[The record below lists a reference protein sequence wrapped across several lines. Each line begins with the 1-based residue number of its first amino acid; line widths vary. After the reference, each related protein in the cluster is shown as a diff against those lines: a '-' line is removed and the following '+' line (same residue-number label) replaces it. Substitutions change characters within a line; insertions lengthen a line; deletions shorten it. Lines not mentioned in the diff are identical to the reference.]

1 MFAKINKEDFLVANK
16 QTKKLRI
23 IPLGGVDEIGK
34 NMTAIEY
41 GEDIVVIDCGS
52 IFPKEDMY
60 GIDLVIPDFSY
71 LERNRDKVKGFLI
84 THGHED
90 HIGALPYVLRKIDA
104 PIYCTSLTRALIE
117 YKFKEHKLNGVVIN
131 TIHPRDRVRIGKF
144 EVEFIHTNHS
154 IAGAVALAIH
164 TPMGVIVHTGDF
176 KVDFTPVDGDPI
188 DLAKFAELGSKG
200 VLLLMADSTNVER
213 EGFTMS
219 ERSVGHALE
228 RFFDESEDRR
238 IIVATF
244 ASNIHRIQQ
253 IVDLAAARGRKVC
266 FLGRSMENVASI
278 AMDIGEMTVPEGMLV
293 EPERL
298 EKVPYEEMV
307 VITTGSQGEPMSG
320 LARMASN
327 DHTKIKLGQKDTVII
342 SASAIP
348 GNELMVSRVINNL
361 FRKGVIVIYEALYEV
376 HVSGHACKGELKLI
390 HSLTKPKYFMPVHGE
405 YRHLVQHA
413 MLAASLGM
421 PEENVFIPEL
431 GNALEITRHS
441 AHMTGGVPAGSL
453 LIDGLGIGDVGNIV
467 MRDRRL
473 LSQDGLMVVCLTFDS
488 KTGELVTGPDIISRG
503 FVYVRESDQLIEE
516 VKKVVLD
523 YLSGCEASR
532 HSDWGLVKNGLRTR
546 LKDFLYTKTKRT
558 PMILPILIEV

>member
-1 MFAKINKEDFLVANK
+1 MANK
-16 QTKKLRI
+16 QTKKLRV

-41 GEDIVVIDCGS
+41 GEDIVIIDCGS

-71 LERNRDKVKGFLI
+71 LERNRDKVKAFLI

-90 HIGALPYVLRKIDA
+90 HIGALPYVLKRIDA

-117 YKFKEHKLNGVVIN
+117 YKFKEHKINGAVIN
-131 TIHPRDRVRIGKF
+131 TIHPKDKVRIGKF
-144 EVEFIHTNHS
+144 EVEFIKTNHS

-176 KVDFTPVDGDPI
+176 KVDFTPVDGETI

-219 ERSVGHALE
+219 ERSVGRALE

-278 AMDIGEMTVPEGMLV
+278 AMDIGEMNVPEGMLI

-327 DHTKIKLGQKDTVII
+327 DHTKIKLCQRDTVII

-413 MLAASLGM
+413 MLAASMGM
-421 PEENVFIPEL
+421 PEENIFIPEL
-431 GNALEITRHS
+431 GNALEITRRS
-441 AHMTGGVPAGSL
+441 AHMTGGIPAGSL

-473 LSQDGLMVVCLTFDS
+473 LSQDGLMVVCVTFDS
-488 KTGELVTGPDIISRG
+488 KTGELISGPDIISRG

-516 VKKVVLD
+516 AKKVVLD
-523 YLSGCEASR
+523 YISGCEPSR
-532 HSDWGLVKNGLRTR
+532 HSDWGLIKNGLRSK

>member
-1 MFAKINKEDFLVANK
+1 VANK

-431 GNALEITRHS
+431 GNALEITRRS

-523 YLSGCEASR
+523 YLSGCEPSR

>member
-431 GNALEITRHS
+431 GNALEITRRS

>member
-1 MFAKINKEDFLVANK
+1 MANK
-16 QTKKLRI
+16 QTKKLRV

-41 GEDIVVIDCGS
+41 GEDIVIIDCGS

-60 GIDLVIPDFSY
+60 RIDLVIPDFSY
-71 LERNRDKVKGFLI
+71 LERNRDKVKAFLI

-90 HIGALPYVLRKIDA
+90 HIGALPYVLKRIDA

-117 YKFKEHKLNGVVIN
+117 YKFKEHKINGAVIN
-131 TIHPRDRVRIGKF
+131 TIHPKDKVRIGKF
-144 EVEFIHTNHS
+144 EVEFIKTNHS

-176 KVDFTPVDGDPI
+176 KVDFTPVDGEPI

-219 ERSVGHALE
+219 ERSVGRALE

-278 AMDIGEMTVPEGMLV
+278 AMDIGEMNVPEGMLI

-327 DHTKIKLGQKDTVII
+327 DHTKIKLCQRDTVII

-413 MLAASLGM
+413 MLAASMGM
-421 PEENVFIPEL
+421 PEENIFIPEL
-431 GNALEITRHS
+431 GNALEITRRS
-441 AHMTGGVPAGSL
+441 AHMTGGIPAGSL

-473 LSQDGLMVVCLTFDS
+473 LSQDGLMVVCVTFDS
-488 KTGELVTGPDIISRG
+488 KTGELISGPDIISRG

-516 VKKVVLD
+516 AKKVVLD
-523 YLSGCEASR
+523 YISGCEPSR
-532 HSDWGLVKNGLRTR
+532 HSDWGLIKNGLRSK

>member
-1 MFAKINKEDFLVANK
+1 MANK

-327 DHTKIKLGQKDTVII
+327 DHTKIKLGKKDTVII

-431 GNALEITRHS
+431 GNALEITRRS

-523 YLSGCEASR
+523 YLSGCEPSR

>member
-293 EPERL
+293 EPERW

-431 GNALEITRHS
+431 GNALEITRRS

-523 YLSGCEASR
+523 YLSGCEPSR

>member
-1 MFAKINKEDFLVANK
+1 MANK
-16 QTKKLRI
+16 QTKKLRV

-71 LERNRDKVKGFLI
+71 LERNRDKVRAFLI

-90 HIGALPYVLRKIDA
+90 HIGSLPYVLKKVDA

-117 YKFKEHKLNGVVIN
+117 YKLKEHKLTGADIR
-131 TIHPRDRVRIGKF
+131 TIHPRDKVRIGKF
-144 EVEFIHTNHS
+144 DVEFIKTNHS

-176 KVDFTPVDGDPI
+176 KVDFTPVDGEPI

-219 ERSVGHALE
+219 ERSVGRALE

-253 IVDLAAARGRKVC
+253 IVDLAAARNRKVC

-278 AMDIGEMTVPEGMLV
+278 AMEIGEMKVPAGMLV

-298 EKVPYEEMV
+298 EKVPFEDMV

-327 DHTKIKLGQKDTVII
+327 DHTKIKLGDRDTVII

-348 GNELMVSRVINNL
+348 GNERMVSRVINNL

-390 HSLTKPKYFMPVHGE
+390 HSLTKPQYFMPVHGE

-413 MLAASLGM
+413 MLAASMGM

-431 GNALEITRHS
+431 GNALEITRKS
-441 AHMTGGVPAGSL
+441 AHMVGGVPAGSL
-453 LIDGLGIGDVGNIV
+453 MIDGLGIGDVGNIV
-467 MRDRRL
+467 MRDRKL
-473 LSQDGLMVVCLTFDS
+473 LSQDGLMVVCVTFDS
-488 KTGELVTGPDIISRG
+488 KTGELISGPDIISRG
-503 FVYVRESDQLIEE
+503 FVYVRESDELIEE
-516 VKKVVLD
+516 AKKVVLD
-523 YLSGCEASR
+523 YIAGCERNR
-532 HSDWGLVKNGLRTR
+532 HSDWGLIKNGLRVR

>member
-1 MFAKINKEDFLVANK
+1 MANK
-16 QTKKLRI
+16 QTKKLRV

-41 GEDIVVIDCGS
+41 GEDIVIIDCGS

-71 LERNRDKVKGFLI
+71 LERNRDKVKAFLI

-90 HIGALPYVLRKIDA
+90 HIGALPYVLKRIDA

-117 YKFKEHKLNGVVIN
+117 YKFKEHKINGAVIN
-131 TIHPRDRVRIGKF
+131 TIHPKDKVRIGKF
-144 EVEFIHTNHS
+144 EVEFIKTNHS

-176 KVDFTPVDGDPI
+176 KVDFTPVDGEPI

-219 ERSVGHALE
+219 ERSVGRALE

-253 IVDLAAARGRKVC
+253 IMDLAAARGRKVC

-278 AMDIGEMTVPEGMLV
+278 AMDIGEMNVPEGMLI

-327 DHTKIKLGQKDTVII
+327 DHTKIKLCQRDTVII

-413 MLAASLGM
+413 MLAASMGM
-421 PEENVFIPEL
+421 PEENIFIPEL
-431 GNALEITRHS
+431 GNALEITRRS
-441 AHMTGGVPAGSL
+441 AHMTGGIPAGSL

-473 LSQDGLMVVCLTFDS
+473 LSQDGLMVVCVTFDS
-488 KTGELVTGPDIISRG
+488 KTGELISGPDIISRG

-516 VKKVVLD
+516 AKKVVLD
-523 YLSGCEASR
+523 YISGCEPSR
-532 HSDWGLVKNGLRTR
+532 HSDWGLIKNGLRSK

>member
-1 MFAKINKEDFLVANK
+1 VANK

-71 LERNRDKVKGFLI
+71 LERNRDKVKAFLI

-117 YKFKEHKLNGVVIN
+117 YKFKEHKINGAVIN
-131 TIHPRDRVRIGKF
+131 TIHPRDKVRIGKF
-144 EVEFIHTNHS
+144 DVEFIHTNHS

-219 ERSVGHALE
+219 ERSVGRALE

-278 AMDIGEMTVPEGMLV
+278 AMDIGEMTVPDGMLV

-327 DHTKIKLGQKDTVII
+327 DHTKIKLCERDTVII

-390 HSLTKPKYFMPVHGE
+390 HSLTKPQYFMPVHGE

-413 MLAASLGM
+413 MLATSLGM

-431 GNALEITRHS
+431 GNALEITRRS
-441 AHMTGGVPAGSL
+441 AHITGGVPAGSL

-473 LSQDGLMVVCLTFDS
+473 LSQDGLMVVCVTFDS
-488 KTGELVTGPDIISRG
+488 KTGELISGPDIISRG

-516 VKKVVLD
+516 AKKVVLD
-523 YLSGCEASR
+523 YIAGCEPSR
-532 HSDWGLVKNGLRTR
+532 HSDWGLIKNGLRSK

>member
-1 MFAKINKEDFLVANK
+1 MANK

-71 LERNRDKVKGFLI
+71 LERNRDKVKAFLI

-117 YKFKEHKLNGVVIN
+117 YKFKEHKINGAVIN
-131 TIHPRDRVRIGKF
+131 TIHPRDKVRIGKF
-144 EVEFIHTNHS
+144 DVEFIHTNHS

-219 ERSVGHALE
+219 ERSVGRALE

-278 AMDIGEMTVPEGMLV
+278 AMDIGEMTVPDGMLV

-327 DHTKIKLGQKDTVII
+327 DHTKIKLCERDTVII

-390 HSLTKPKYFMPVHGE
+390 HSLTKPQYFMPVHGE

-413 MLAASLGM
+413 MLATSLGM

-431 GNALEITRHS
+431 GNALEITRRS
-441 AHMTGGVPAGSL
+441 AHITGGVPAGSL

-473 LSQDGLMVVCLTFDS
+473 LSQDGLMVVCVTFDS
-488 KTGELVTGPDIISRG
+488 KTGELISGPDIISRG

-516 VKKVVLD
+516 AKKVVLD
-523 YLSGCEASR
+523 YIAGCEPSR
-532 HSDWGLVKNGLRTR
+532 HSDWGLIKNGLRSK

>member
-1 MFAKINKEDFLVANK
+1 MANK

-431 GNALEITRHS
+431 GNALEITRRS

-523 YLSGCEASR
+523 YLSGCEPSR

>member
-1 MFAKINKEDFLVANK
+1 MRRFILVANK
-16 QTKKLRI
+16 QTKKLRV

-41 GEDIVVIDCGS
+41 GEDIVIIDCGS

-71 LERNRDKVKGFLI
+71 LERNRDKVKAFLI

-90 HIGALPYVLRKIDA
+90 HIGALPYVLKRIDA

-117 YKFKEHKLNGVVIN
+117 YKFKEHKINGAVIN
-131 TIHPRDRVRIGKF
+131 TIHPKDKVRIGKF
-144 EVEFIHTNHS
+144 EVEFIKTNHS

-176 KVDFTPVDGDPI
+176 KVDFTPVDGEPI

-219 ERSVGHALE
+219 ERSVGRALE

-278 AMDIGEMTVPEGMLV
+278 AMDIGEMNVPEGMLI

-327 DHTKIKLGQKDTVII
+327 DHTKIKLCQRDTVII

-413 MLAASLGM
+413 MLAASMGM
-421 PEENVFIPEL
+421 PEENIFIPEL
-431 GNALEITRHS
+431 GNALEITRRS
-441 AHMTGGVPAGSL
+441 AHMTGGIPAGSL

-473 LSQDGLMVVCLTFDS
+473 LSQDGLMVVCVTFDS
-488 KTGELVTGPDIISRG
+488 KTGELISGPDIISRG

-516 VKKVVLD
+516 AKKVVLD
-523 YLSGCEASR
+523 YISGCEPSR
-532 HSDWGLVKNGLRTR
+532 HSDWGLIKNGLRSK

>member
-1 MFAKINKEDFLVANK
+1 MANK
-16 QTKKLRI
+16 QTKKLRV

-71 LERNRDKVKGFLI
+71 LERNRDKVRAFLI

-90 HIGALPYVLRKIDA
+90 HIGSLPYVLKKVDA

-117 YKFKEHKLNGVVIN
+117 YKLKEHKLTGADIR
-131 TIHPRDRVRIGKF
+131 TIHPRDKVRIGKF
-144 EVEFIHTNHS
+144 DVEFIKTNHS

-176 KVDFTPVDGDPI
+176 KVDFTPVDGEPI

-219 ERSVGHALE
+219 ERSVGRALE

-253 IVDLAAARGRKVC
+253 IVDLAAARNRKVC

-278 AMDIGEMTVPEGMLV
+278 AMEIGEMKVPAGMLV
-293 EPERL
+293 EPEHL
-298 EKVPYEEMV
+298 EKVPFEDMV

-327 DHTKIKLGQKDTVII
+327 DHTKIKLGDRDTVII

-348 GNELMVSRVINNL
+348 GNERMVSRVINNL

-390 HSLTKPKYFMPVHGE
+390 HSLTKPQYFMPVHGE

-413 MLAASLGM
+413 MLAASMGM

-431 GNALEITRHS
+431 GNALEITRKS
-441 AHMTGGVPAGSL
+441 AHMVGGVPAGSL
-453 LIDGLGIGDVGNIV
+453 MIDGLGIGDVGNIV
-467 MRDRRL
+467 MRDRKL
-473 LSQDGLMVVCLTFDS
+473 LSQDGLMVVCVTFDS
-488 KTGELVTGPDIISRG
+488 KTGELISGPDIISRG
-503 FVYVRESDQLIEE
+503 FVYVRESDELIEE
-516 VKKVVLD
+516 AKKVVLD
-523 YLSGCEASR
+523 YIAGCERNR
-532 HSDWGLVKNGLRTR
+532 HSDWGLIKNGLRVR